1 MQWRLRHSVD
11 LPMRVLIPNPLLS
24 YTNQARAVEAHGAT
38 LDELTRDLDRQF
50 PGIRFRII
58 DEHQRVRRHIKLF
71 VNRDQADDNLA
82 TPLEAGDEIMIVAAL
97 SGG

>member
-1 MQWRLRHSVD
+1 MKVR
-11 LPMRVLIPNPLLS
+11 IPNPLLS
-24 YTNQARAVEAHGAT
+24 YTNQARVVEALGAT
-38 LDELTRDLDRQF
+38 LDEVTRDLDRQF

-71 VNRDQADDNLA
+71 VNATQADDDLA
-82 TPLEAGDEIMIVAAL
+82 MPLAEGDEVMIVAAL

>member
-1 MQWRLRHSVD
+1 MKVR
-11 LPMRVLIPNPLLS
+11 IPNPLLS
-24 YTNQARAVEAHGAT
+24 YTHQARVVDAHGPT
-38 LDELTRDLDRQF
+38 LDAVMRDLDRRF

-71 VNRDQADDNLA
+71 VNSTQADDDICK
-82 TPLEAGDEIMIVAAL
+82 PLSESDEVMIVAAL

>member
-1 MQWRLRHSVD
+1 MKVR
-11 LPMRVLIPNPLLS
+11 IPNPLLS
-24 YTNQARAVEAHGAT
+24 YTQQARVVEARGST

-50 PGIRFRII
+50 PGLRFRII

-71 VNRDQADDNLA
+71 VNSTQADDDLA
-82 TPLEAGDEIMIVAAL
+82 TPLAGTDEIMIVAAL

>member
-1 MQWRLRHSVD
+1 MSRIEVHVAA
-11 LPMRVLIPNPLLS
+11 LLHS
-24 YTNQARAVEAHGAT
+24 YTGGARVVEGRGGSLA
-38 LDELTRDLDRQF
+38 ELLQDLDARY

-71 VNRDQADDNLA
+71 INRDQADDNLA
-82 TPLEAGDEIMIVAAL
+82 APIAPGDEIMIVAAL

>member
-1 MQWRLRHSVD
+1 
-11 LPMRVLIPNPLLS
+11 MRVLIPNPLLS
-24 YTNQARAVEAHGAT
+24 YTHQARTVEAQGAT
-38 LDELTRDLDRQF
+38 LDLLTRDLDRQY
-50 PGIRFRII
+50 PGIRFRIV

-82 TPLEAGDEIMIVAAL
+82 TPLKADDEIMIVAAL

>member
-1 MQWRLRHSVD
+1 
-11 LPMRVLIPNPLLS
+11 MRVLIPNPLLS
-24 YTNQARAVEAHGAT
+24 YTQEQRAVEAHGTT

-71 VNRDQADDNLA
+71 VNRNQADHDLA
-82 TPLEAGDEIMIVAAL
+82 TPLAAGDEIMIVAAL

>member
-1 MQWRLRHSVD
+1 
-11 LPMRVLIPNPLLS
+11 MRVLIPNPLLS
-24 YTNQARAVEAHGAT
+24 YTNQARAVDAAGVT
-38 LDELTRDLDRQF
+38 LDEVTRDLDRQF

-71 VNRDQADDNLA
+71 VNRDQADDNLS

>member
-1 MQWRLRHSVD
+1 MKVS
-11 LPMRVLIPNPLLS
+11 IPNPLLS
-24 YTNQARAVEAHGAT
+24 YTHQARIVEAEGVT
-38 LDELTRDLDRQF
+38 LDALTRDLDRQF

-71 VNRDQADDNLA
+71 VNHDQADDDLT
-82 TPLEAGDEIMIVAAL
+82 TPLLESDEVMIVAAL

>member
-1 MQWRLRHSVD
+1 
-11 LPMRVLIPNPLLS
+11 MRVLIPNPLLS
-24 YTNQARAVEAHGAT
+24 YTHDQRAVEAQGTT

-50 PGIRFRII
+50 PGLRFRII

-71 VNRDQADDNLA
+71 VNRDQADADLG
-82 TPLEAGDEIMIVAAL
+82 TPLKAGDEIMIVAAL

>member
-1 MQWRLRHSVD
+1 
-11 LPMRVLIPNPLLS
+11 MRVLIPNPLLS
-24 YTNQARAVEAHGAT
+24 YTRDQRAVEAQGTT

-50 PGIRFRII
+50 PGLRFRII

-71 VNRDQADDNLA
+71 VNRDQADDDLA
-82 TPLEAGDEIMIVAAL
+82 TPLKAGDEIMIVAAL

>member
-1 MQWRLRHSVD
+1 MPEQSSTLAARRLS
-11 LPMRVLIPNPLLS
+11 LLIANSLLS
-24 YTNQARAVEAHGAT
+24 YTNQARVVEADGVT
-38 LDELTRDLDRQF
+38 LDALTRDLDRKF

-71 VNRDQADDNLA
+71 VNHDQADDDLT
-82 TPLEAGDEIMIVAAL
+82 TPLRDNDEVMIVAAL

>member
-1 MQWRLRHSVD
+1 M
-11 LPMRVLIPNPLLS
+11 LIPNPLLS
-24 YTNQARAVEAHGAT
+24 YTNQTRAVDADGAT

-71 VNRDQADDNLA
+71 VNGNQADNDLA
-82 TPLEAGDEIMIVAAL
+82 TPLEPNDEIMIVAAL

>member
-1 MQWRLRHSVD
+1 
-11 LPMRVLIPNPLLS
+11 MRVLIPNPLLS
-24 YTNQARAVEAHGAT
+24 YTNHARAVEAYGAT

-58 DEHQRVRRHIKLF
+58 DEHQRVRRHIKMF

-82 TPLEAGDEIMIVAAL
+82 TPLRESDEIMIVAAL

>member
-1 MQWRLRHSVD
+1 
-11 LPMRVLIPNPLLS
+11 MRVLIPNPLLS
-24 YTNQARAVEAHGAT
+24 YTNQARAVEADGAT

-58 DEHQRVRRHIKLF
+58 DEHQRVRRHIKMF
-71 VNRDQADDNLA
+71 VNSDQADDDLG
-82 TPLEAGDEIMIVAAL
+82 TPLRAGDEVMIVAAL

>member
-1 MQWRLRHSVD
+1 MKV
-11 LPMRVLIPNPLLS
+11 RVPNPLLS
-24 YTNQARAVEAHGAT
+24 YTRQARVVEAHGAT

-58 DEHQRVRRHIKLF
+58 DEHQRVRRNIKIF
-71 VNRDQADDNLA
+71 VNAAQADDDLG
-82 TPLEAGDEIMIVAAL
+82 TCLDDSDEVMIVAAL

>member
-1 MQWRLRHSVD
+1 
-11 LPMRVLIPNPLLS
+11 MRVLIPNPLLS
-24 YTNQARAVEAHGAT
+24 YTHDRRAVEATGAT

-50 PGIRFRII
+50 PGLRFRII

-71 VNRDQADDNLA
+71 VNRDQADDDLA
-82 TPLEAGDEIMIVAAL
+82 TPLRAGDEIMIVAAL

>member
-1 MQWRLRHSVD
+1 
-11 LPMRVLIPNPLLS
+11 MRVLIPNPLLS
-24 YTNQARAVEAHGAT
+24 YTREQRAVEATGTT

-58 DEHQRVRRHIKLF
+58 DEHERVRRHIKLF
-71 VNRDQADDNLA
+71 VNRDQADHDLT
-82 TPLEAGDEIMIVAAL
+82 TPLQAGDEVMIVAAL

>member
-1 MQWRLRHSVD
+1 MLVR
-11 LPMRVLIPNPLLS
+11 IPNPLLS
-24 YTNQARAVEAHGAT
+24 YTNQSRVVEAEGAT

-50 PGIRFRII
+50 PGLRFRII

-71 VNRDQADDNLA
+71 VNSTQADNDLG
-82 TPLEAGDEIMIVAAL
+82 TPIERSDEVMIVAAL

>member
-1 MQWRLRHSVD
+1 
-11 LPMRVLIPNPLLS
+11 MRVLIPNPLLS
-24 YTNQARAVEAHGAT
+24 YTHDRRAVEASGAT

-71 VNRDQADDNLA
+71 VNRDQADGDLG

>member
-1 MQWRLRHSVD
+1 
-11 LPMRVLIPNPLLS
+11 MRVLIPNPLLS
-24 YTNQARAVEAHGAT
+24 YTNQARAVEARGAT

-71 VNRDQADDNLA
+71 VNRDQADDDLA
-82 TPLEAGDEIMIVAAL
+82 TPLRPGDEVMIVAAL

>member
-1 MQWRLRHSVD
+1 MKVR
-11 LPMRVLIPNPLLS
+11 IPNPLLS
-24 YTNQARAVEAHGAT
+24 YTNQARVVDAFGAT
-38 LDELTRDLDRQF
+38 LDELTRDLDRRF

-71 VNRDQADDNLA
+71 VNTTQADEDLA
-82 TPLEAGDEIMIVAAL
+82 VALAPGDEVMIVAAL

>member
-1 MQWRLRHSVD
+1 
-11 LPMRVLIPNPLLS
+11 MRVLIPNPLLS
-24 YTNQARAVEAHGAT
+24 YTRQARAVEADGAT

-58 DEHQRVRRHIKLF
+58 DEHRRVRRHIKLF
-71 VNRDQADDNLA
+71 VNRDQADDDLD
-82 TPLEAGDEIMIVAAL
+82 TPVKNGDEVMIVAAL

>member
-1 MQWRLRHSVD
+1 MKVR
-11 LPMRVLIPNPLLS
+11 IPNPLLS
-24 YTNQARAVEAHGAT
+24 YTNQARVVDALGAT
-38 LDELTRDLDRQF
+38 LDEVTRDLDRQF

-71 VNRDQADDNLA
+71 VNATQADDDLA
-82 TPLEAGDEIMIVAAL
+82 TPVAESDEVMIVAAL

>member
-1 MQWRLRHSVD
+1 VKVR
-11 LPMRVLIPNPLLS
+11 IPNPLLS
-24 YTNQARAVEAHGAT
+24 YTHQARVVEAHGAT
-38 LDELTRDLDRQF
+38 LDALTHDLDRQF

-71 VNRDQADDNLA
+71 VNMTQADDDLA
-82 TPLEAGDEIMIVAAL
+82 TPVGEDDEVMIVAAL

>member
-1 MQWRLRHSVD
+1 
-11 LPMRVLIPNPLLS
+11 MRVLIPNPLLS
-24 YTNQARAVEAHGAT
+24 YTNQARVVEAQGAT
-38 LDELTRDLDRQF
+38 LDALTRDLDQQF

-71 VNRDQADDNLA
+71 VNRDQADDDLA
-82 TPLEAGDEIMIVAAL
+82 TPIAPGDEIMIVAAL